1 MCNVQRIKYN
11 TVFYVLTD
19 QNNYYSIIFCF
30 QKETQ
35 KVRIVED
42 YSKSS
47 SAFIHYKLL
56 QADNNERG
64 IIENTTSKPKNLKI
78 L

>member
-1 MCNVQRIKYN
+1 M
-11 TVFYVLTD
+11 
-19 QNNYYSIIFCF
+19 IICF

-42 YSKSS
+42 HSKPS
-47 SAFIHYKLL
+47 SAFIYYKLL

-64 IIENTTSKPKNLKI
+64 IIENTTSKPNNLKI